1 VSALP
6 RAGAHTP
13 WAWLNACSAL
23 MCLVFV
29 VFCGVAQSAVAAQAV
44 EVRDDRGALVRLPVP
59 PQRIVSLLPSLTET
73 VCDLGAC
80 ERIVAT
86 DRWSNWPARI
96 QGLPKVGGLD
106 DPNIELI
113 VAQRPDLVLV
123 APSSRLAGRL
133 RGVGLS
139 VAEFDANTLA
149 QAEQVMR
156 QVAALLGMPERG
168 KERWQALQAGLDAA
182 AAQVPAAARG
192 QRVYFEIS
200 STPFAAG
207 EASFIGQ
214 VLSRLGARH
223 AVPAALG
230 PFPKLN
236 PEYLVKADPDLI
248 IVSAQDAAGLA
259 QRPGWSAMKAVAGRE
274 HGRVCALT
282 SAEMDLLARP
292 GPRLAQGAQVLLRC
306 LSRAGGAR

>member
-1 VSALP
+1 VSGGRVSAQ
-6 RAGAHTP
+6 
-13 WAWLNACSAL
+13 AWLSEGMWRWVCLWSLCSVLAWP
-23 MCLVFV
+23 
-29 VFCGVAQSAVAAQAV
+29 AQAAQAI
-44 EVRDDRGALVRLPVP
+44 EVRDDRGALVRLPAP

-86 DRWSNWPARI
+86 DRWSNWPPRI

-123 APSSRLAGRL
+123 APSSRLASRL
-133 RGVGLS
+133 RGLGLS

-149 QAEQVMR
+149 QAEQVMH
-156 QVAALLGMPERG
+156 QVAALLGTPERG
-168 KERWQALQAGLDAA
+168 AERWQALQAGLDAA
-182 AAQVPAAARG
+182 AGQVPASARG
-192 QRVYFEIS
+192 QRVYFEVS

-214 VLSRLGARH
+214 LLSRLGARH

-248 IVSAQDAAGLA
+248 IVSAQDAPGLA
-259 QRPGWSAMKAVAGRE
+259 LRPGWSAMKAVRGAAQG
-274 HGRVCALT
+274 GVCALS
-282 SAEMDLLARP
+282 SAEMDMLARP
-292 GPRLAQGAQVLLRC
+292 GPRLSQGARVLMRC
-306 LSRAGGAR
+306 LSRVGASR

>member
-1 VSALP
+1 MSAGLFRTAGLLVGLLLGLGLSWRAHAVS
-6 RAGAHTP
+6 
-13 WAWLNACSAL
+13 
-23 MCLVFV
+23 
-29 VFCGVAQSAVAAQAV
+29 VAI
-44 EVRDDRGALVRLPVP
+44 EVRDGRGALVRLEAA

-80 ERIVAT
+80 DRVVAT

-106 DPNIELI
+106 DPNLEMI

-123 APSSRLAGRL
+123 APSSRLAARL
-133 RGVGLS
+133 RSLGLT
-139 VAEFDANTLA
+139 VAELDANTLA
-149 QAEQVMR
+149 QAELVME

-168 KERWQALQAGLDAA
+168 AARWQALQVELNVAA
-182 AAQVPAAARG
+182 TQVPAAARG

-214 VLSRLGARH
+214 LLSRLGARH
-223 AVPAALG
+223 VVPAELG

-248 IVSAQDAAGLA
+248 IVSEQDAPSLV
-259 QRPGWSAMKAVAGRE
+259 QRPGWSGMKAVKGAAQ
-274 HGRVCALT
+274 GRVCGL
-282 SAEMDLLARP
+282 SSSEMDLLARP
-292 GPRLAQGAQVLLRC
+292 GPRLAQGAQVLVRC

>member
-1 VSALP
+1 MNSG
-6 RAGAHTP
+6 R
-13 WAWLNACSAL
+13 WRMAWLLAGL
-23 MCLVFV
+23 CLSWQAHAAP
-29 VFCGVAQSAVAAQAV
+29 GVI
-44 EVRDDRGALVRLPVP
+44 EVRDGRGALVRLASA

-80 ERIVAT
+80 DRVVAT

-123 APSSRLAGRL
+123 APSSRLAARL
-133 RGVGLS
+133 RSLGLV
-139 VAEFDANTLA
+139 VAELDANTLA
-149 QAEQVMR
+149 QAEQVMQ
-156 QVAALLGMPERG
+156 QVAALLGMPQQGRA
-168 KERWQALQAGLDAA
+168 RWQALQAGLDVAA
-182 AAQVPAAARG
+182 TQVPLAARG

-214 VLSRLGARH
+214 LLSRLGASH

-236 PEYLVKADPDLI
+236 PEYLVRADPDLI
-248 IVSAQDAAGLA
+248 IVSEQDAPGLA
-259 QRPGWSAMKAVAGRE
+259 LRPGWSGMKAVKGAAQ
-274 HGRVCALT
+274 GRVCGLN

-292 GPRLAQGAQVLLRC
+292 GPRLAQGAQVLVRC

>member
-1 VSALP
+1 MSAGRRQIAGLLAGLCLSLQVSAAP
-6 RAGAHTP
+6 GAI
-13 WAWLNACSAL
+13 
-23 MCLVFV
+23 
-29 VFCGVAQSAVAAQAV
+29 
-44 EVRDDRGALVRLPVP
+44 EVRDGRGALVRLAAA

-80 ERIVAT
+80 DRVVAT

-96 QGLPKVGGLD
+96 QSLPKVGGLD
-106 DPNIELI
+106 DPNLEMI

-123 APSSRLAGRL
+123 APSSRLAARL
-133 RGVGLS
+133 RSLGLT
-139 VAEFDANTLA
+139 VAELDANTLA
-149 QAEQVMR
+149 QAEQVMQ
-156 QVAALLGMPERG
+156 QVAALLGMPQQGRA
-168 KERWQALQAGLDAA
+168 RWQALQSGLDVAA
-182 AAQVPAAARG
+182 TQVPVAARG

-214 VLSRLGARH
+214 LLSRLGASH

-248 IVSAQDAAGLA
+248 IVSEQDAPGLVL
-259 QRPGWSAMKAVAGRE
+259 RPGWSGMKAVKGAAK
-274 HGRVCALT
+274 GRVCSLT

-292 GPRLAQGAQVLLRC
+292 GPRLAQGAQVLVRC

>member
-13 WAWLNACSAL
+13 WAWLSACSAL
-23 MCLVFV
+23 LFF
-29 VFCGVAQSAVAAQAV
+29 VFCGMAQPALAAQGI
-44 EVRDDRGALVRLPVP
+44 EVRDDRGALVRLPAP

-168 KERWQALQAGLDAA
+168 VERWQALQAGLDAA
-182 AAQVPAAARG
+182 AAQVPVAARG

-248 IVSAQDAAGLA
+248 IVSAQDAPGLA
-259 QRPGWSAMKAVAGRE
+259 QRPGWSAMKAVAGASK
-274 HGRVCALT
+274 GRVCALT

-292 GPRLAQGAQVLLRC
+292 GPRLVQGAQVLLRC
-306 LSRAGGAR
+306 LIRAGGAR

>member
-1 VSALP
+1 MSTGLKRCASGLFMPLLVGLSAWWQVQAW
-6 RAGAHTP
+6 AGAI
-13 WAWLNACSAL
+13 
-23 MCLVFV
+23 
-29 VFCGVAQSAVAAQAV
+29 
-44 EVRDDRGALVRLPVP
+44 EVRDGRGALVRLAAP

-80 ERIVAT
+80 DRVVAT

-106 DPNIELI
+106 DPNLEMI

-123 APSSRLAGRL
+123 APSSRLATRL
-133 RGVGLS
+133 RGLGLT
-139 VAEFDANTLA
+139 VAELDANTLA
-149 QAEQVMR
+149 QAEQVMQ
-156 QVAALLGMPERG
+156 QVAALLGMPQQGR
-168 KERWQALQAGLDAA
+168 KRWQVLQAGLDVAA
-182 AAQVPAAARG
+182 TQVPVAARG

-214 VLSRLGARH
+214 LLSRLGAAH

-236 PEYLVKADPDLI
+236 PEYVVKADPDLI
-248 IVSAQDAAGLA
+248 MVSAQDVPGLV
-259 QRPGWSAMKAVAGRE
+259 QRPGWSGMKAVKGAAQ
-274 HGRVCALT
+274 GRVCGLT

-292 GPRLAQGAQVLLRC
+292 GPRLAQGAQVLVRC
-306 LSRAGGAR
+306 LSRAGDLR

>member
-1 VSALP
+1 VSASP
-6 RAGAHTP
+6 REPNHTP
-13 WAWLNACSAL
+13 WTWLSACSAWL
-23 MCLVFV
+23 CWVFV
-29 VFCGVAQSAVAAQAV
+29 VWCGVAQPAAAAQAI
-44 EVRDDRGALVRLPVP
+44 EVRDDRGAWVRLPAP

-133 RGVGLS
+133 RGLGLS

-149 QAEQVMR
+149 QAEHVMR

-168 KERWQALQAGLDAA
+168 VERWQALEAGLDAA

-223 AVPAALG
+223 AVPAELG

-248 IVSAQDAAGLA
+248 IVSVQDAPGLS
-259 QRPGWSAMKAVAGRE
+259 QRPGWSGMKAVAGAAK
-274 HGRVCALT
+274 GRVCALNP
-282 SAEMDLLARP
+282 AEMDVLARP

-306 LSRAGGAR
+306 LVRAGGAR

>member
-1 VSALP
+1 MSTCLKRCASGLFMPLLVGLSAWWQVQAW
-6 RAGAHTP
+6 AGAI
-13 WAWLNACSAL
+13 
-23 MCLVFV
+23 
-29 VFCGVAQSAVAAQAV
+29 
-44 EVRDDRGALVRLPVP
+44 EVRDGRGALVRLAAP

-80 ERIVAT
+80 DRVVAT

-106 DPNIELI
+106 DPNLEMI

-123 APSSRLAGRL
+123 APSSRLATRL
-133 RGVGLS
+133 RGLGLT
-139 VAEFDANTLA
+139 VAELDANTLA
-149 QAEQVMR
+149 QAEQVMQ
-156 QVAALLGMPERG
+156 QVAALLGMPQQGR
-168 KERWQALQAGLDAA
+168 KRWQVLQAGLDVAA
-182 AAQVPAAARG
+182 TQVPVAARG

-214 VLSRLGARH
+214 LLSRLGAAH

-236 PEYLVKADPDLI
+236 PEYVVKADPDLI
-248 IVSAQDAAGLA
+248 MVSAQDVPGLV
-259 QRPGWSAMKAVAGRE
+259 QRPGWSGMKAVKGAAQ
-274 HGRVCALT
+274 GRVCGLT

-292 GPRLAQGAQVLLRC
+292 GPRLAQGAQVLVRC
-306 LSRAGGAR
+306 LSRAGDLR

>member
-1 VSALP
+1 MSAGLTR
-6 RAGAHTP
+6 RATALSKGLLVGLCAL
-13 WAWLNACSAL
+13 WL
-23 MCLVFV
+23 VH
-29 VFCGVAQSAVAAQAV
+29 AQAAAI
-44 EVRDDRGALVRLPVP
+44 EVRDGRGALVRLASA

-80 ERIVAT
+80 DRVVAT

-106 DPNIELI
+106 DPNLEMI

-123 APSSRLAGRL
+123 APSSRLAARL
-133 RGVGLS
+133 RSLGLR
-139 VAEFDANTLA
+139 VAELDANTLP
-149 QAEQVMR
+149 QAERVMQ
-156 QVAALLGMPERG
+156 QVAALLGTPERG
-168 KERWQALQAGLDAA
+168 AARWQALQAGLDVAA
-182 AAQVPAAARG
+182 TQVPVAARG

-207 EASFIGQ
+207 ESSFIGQ
-214 VLSRLGARH
+214 LLSRLGAAH

-248 IVSAQDAAGLA
+248 IVSEQDVPGLL
-259 QRPGWSAMKAVAGRE
+259 QRPGWSGMKAVKGAAQ
-274 HGRVCALT
+274 GRVCGLT

-292 GPRLAQGAQVLLRC
+292 GPRLAQGAQVLVRC
-306 LSRAGGAR
+306 LIRAGGVR

>member
-1 VSALP
+1 MSAGRRQIAGLLAGLCLSLQVSAAP
-6 RAGAHTP
+6 GAI
-13 WAWLNACSAL
+13 
-23 MCLVFV
+23 
-29 VFCGVAQSAVAAQAV
+29 
-44 EVRDDRGALVRLPVP
+44 EVRDGRGALVRLAAA

-80 ERIVAT
+80 DRVVAT

-96 QGLPKVGGLD
+96 QSLPKVGGLD
-106 DPNIELI
+106 DPNLEMI

-123 APSSRLAGRL
+123 APSSRLAARL
-133 RGVGLS
+133 RSLGLT
-139 VAEFDANTLA
+139 VAELDANTLA
-149 QAEQVMR
+149 QAAQVMQ
-156 QVAALLGMPERG
+156 QVAALLGMPQQGRA
-168 KERWQALQAGLDAA
+168 RWQALQSGLDVAA
-182 AAQVPAAARG
+182 TQVPVAARG

-214 VLSRLGARH
+214 LLSRLGASH

-248 IVSAQDAAGLA
+248 IVSEQDASSLA
-259 QRPGWSAMKAVAGRE
+259 LRPGWSGMKAVKGAAQ
-274 HGRVCALT
+274 GRVCSLT

-292 GPRLAQGAQVLLRC
+292 GPRLAQGAQVLVRC

>member
-1 VSALP
+1 MSTGLKRCASGLFMPLLVGLSALCQVQAW
-6 RAGAHTP
+6 AGAI
-13 WAWLNACSAL
+13 
-23 MCLVFV
+23 
-29 VFCGVAQSAVAAQAV
+29 
-44 EVRDDRGALVRLPVP
+44 EVRDGRGALVRLAAP

-80 ERIVAT
+80 DRVVAT

-106 DPNIELI
+106 DPNLEMI

-123 APSSRLAGRL
+123 APSSRLATRL
-133 RGVGLS
+133 RGLGLT
-139 VAEFDANTLA
+139 VAELDANTLA
-149 QAEQVMR
+149 QAEHVMQ
-156 QVAALLGMPERG
+156 QVAALLGMSQQGRT
-168 KERWQALQAGLDAA
+168 RWQALQAGLDVAA
-182 AAQVPAAARG
+182 TQVPAAARG

-214 VLSRLGARH
+214 LLSRLGAAH

-236 PEYLVKADPDLI
+236 PEFVVKADPDLI
-248 IVSAQDAAGLA
+248 MVSAQDVPGLV
-259 QRPGWSAMKAVAGRE
+259 QRPGWSGMKAVRGAAQ
-274 HGRVCALT
+274 GRVCGLT
-282 SAEMDLLARP
+282 SAEMDVLARP
-292 GPRLAQGAQVLLRC
+292 GPRLAQGAQVLVRC
-306 LSRAGGAR
+306 LSRAGELR